1 MMKKFTAAGWKQ
13 VESKDNVTED
23 EIRALFDLIDRDRSG
38 TLSLRVRLYL
48 IPKLLLSCIKN

>member
-1 MMKKFTAAGWKQ
+1 MMKKFTEAGWKQ

-38 TLSLRVRLYL
+38 SLSLRVLRL
-48 IPKLLLSCIKN
+48 